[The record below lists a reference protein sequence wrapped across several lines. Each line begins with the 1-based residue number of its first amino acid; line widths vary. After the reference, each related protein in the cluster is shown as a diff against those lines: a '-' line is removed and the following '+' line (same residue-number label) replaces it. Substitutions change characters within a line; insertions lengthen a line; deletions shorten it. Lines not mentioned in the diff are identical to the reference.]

1 MAAVAHCLF
10 NEPVNSSIRKDSM
23 ARGMMVWALALGS
36 IAAGVGVLNLR
47 AAGDLPAWAA
57 VETLPAAEQA
67 LVEFLLLL
75 PAAALLCAGVRNV
88 LGFATFG
95 TFAPA
100 LLGLAFRET
109 DSPVGLFVL
118 LIVLTVG
125 WALRRGVAGLN
136 LLQVPR
142 SAVMLSLVS
151 GMLVLFVL
159 WSNAQGRPLASALPF
174 LPLVIVTGL
183 VERFWAMEE
192 EDGTA
197 AAVRVMGAT
206 LAVAGV
212 VFLLT
217 RWGFV
222 RETVRSYPELL
233 AFVLA
238 GQLLLGRY
246 TGFRLT
252 ELYRFRHIA
261 SDDTVTR

>member
-1 MAAVAHCLF
+1 M
-10 NEPVNSSIRKDSM
+10 S
-23 ARGMMVWALALGS
+23 RGVIVWLLALAS
-36 IAAGVGVLNLR
+36 VAAGIGVMNLR
-47 AAGDLPAWAA
+47 AANDLPAWAT
-57 VETLPAAEQA
+57 VELLPPAEQA

-75 PAAALLCAGVRNV
+75 PAAALLCAVVRNV
-88 LGFATFG
+88 LGFVTFG

-118 LIVLTVG
+118 LIVLTFG

-142 SAVMLSLVS
+142 SSVMLSLVS
-151 GMLVLFVL
+151 VLLVLFVF
-159 WSNAQGRPLASALPF
+159 WSNSQGRPLASALPF

-192 EDGTA
+192 EDGTGP
-197 AAVRVMGAT
+197 AVSVMLAT
-206 LAVAGV
+206 LLTAGV
-212 VFLLT
+212 IFLLA
-217 RWGFV
+217 RWNPV
-222 RETVRSYPELL
+222 RDTFRRYPEAI

-246 TGFRLT
+246 TGYRLT
-252 ELYRFRHIA
+252 ELYRFRHL
-261 SDDTVTR
+261 TE

>member
-1 MAAVAHCLF
+1 MPRGVTVWLLAILAVA
-10 NEPVNSSIRKDSM
+10 
-23 ARGMMVWALALGS
+23 AG
-36 IAAGVGVLNLR
+36 AGVMHLR
-47 AAGDLPAWAA
+47 DTGGLPEWARVDQLPAG
-57 VETLPAAEQA
+57 EQS
-67 LVEFLLLL
+67 LVEFLLVL
-75 PAAALLCAGVRNV
+75 PAAALLCAFVRNV
-88 LGFATFG
+88 LGFVTFG

-118 LIVLTVG
+118 IIVLTFG

-151 GMLVLFVL
+151 GLLVLFVF
-159 WSNAQGRPLASALPF
+159 WSNAQGRPLAGALPF

-192 EDGTA
+192 DEGTGP
-197 AAVRVMGAT
+197 AVNVMITTLTTAT
-206 LAVAGV
+206 VI
-212 VFLLT
+212 FLLT
-217 RWGFV
+217 RWSFV
-222 RETVRSYPELL
+222 KDLFRHYPEVL

-246 TGFRLT
+246 TGYRLA
-252 ELYRFRHIA
+252 ELYRFRGI
-261 SDDTVTR
+261 

>member
-1 MAAVAHCLF
+1 
-10 NEPVNSSIRKDSM
+10 M
-23 ARGMMVWALALGS
+23 ARGMIVWVLALGS
-36 IAAGVGVLNLR
+36 VAAGVGVMNLR

-57 VETLPAAEQA
+57 VEALPASEQT

-75 PAAALLCAGVRNV
+75 PAAALLCAIVRNV

-125 WALRRGVAGLN
+125 WAMRRGIAGLN

-197 AAVRVMGAT
+197 AAVQVMLAT
-206 LAVAGV
+206 LLTAAVI
-212 VFLLT
+212 FLLT
-217 RWGFV
+217 RWGVV
-222 RETVRSYPELL
+222 RELVKHHPEVLT
-233 AFVLA
+233 FVLA

-246 TGFRLT
+246 TGYRLA
-252 ELYRFRHIA
+252 ELYRFRVIGE
-261 SDDTVTR
+261 